1 MRKPKDAGQ
10 TTEIPR
16 ARRLRRVT
24 LIVIITLA
32 ILVVVAVGV
41 YVIAFVILSPMIG

>member
-1 MRKPKDAGQ
+1 MRKPMDVGKA
-10 TTEIPR
+10 TEIR
-16 ARRLRRVT
+16 RIRRLRRVA